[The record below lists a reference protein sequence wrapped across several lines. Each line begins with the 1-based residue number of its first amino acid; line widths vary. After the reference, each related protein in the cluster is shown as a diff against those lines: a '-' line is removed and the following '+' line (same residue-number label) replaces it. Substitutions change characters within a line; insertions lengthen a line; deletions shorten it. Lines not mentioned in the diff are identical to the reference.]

1 MSIMQMLLATSAGGV
16 EVDIASLFDATTY
29 AGNGDT
35 RAIDNDLNISGTGGL
50 VWIKNRDLDNNRN
63 TLCDTVR
70 GIYQRISSDLATP
83 TTSDNFSAVAGF
95 RTDGFVVKNTTE
107 TNASGYNYVAWCFL
121 KGENFF
127 DCLQYNGNNSEQNIS
142 HNLGSA
148 PGMILIKNIT
158 TNSTN
163 WRVFHKSLG
172 ANKYLTLNAT
182 SAVNTLETDVFPSAP
197 TSSVFTVGSD
207 LTTGSSNN
215 SYMAYLFADTAGAI
229 KTGDYTGTGSSQTIS
244 CGFQPQFVM
253 LKASSTTSDWVV
265 FDASRGN
272 TKELHWNLSDNEDT
286 VSVITFASSGFTV
299 SGSSADHNQ
308 NGADYVFMAIAAS
321 S

>member
-1 MSIMQMLLATSAGGV
+1 MSMQQMLFCVGGGV

-29 AGNGDT
+29 TGDGDT
-35 RAIDNDLNISGTGGL
+35 RVINNGLNFSGSGGL

-63 TLCDTVR
+63 TLCDTER
-70 GIYQRISSDLATP
+70 GIYQRLSSDQATP
-83 TTSDNFSAVAGF
+83 TTSDNYAAVAGF
-95 RTDGFVVKNTTE
+95 RTNGFVIKSTTE
-107 TNASGYNYVAWCFL
+107 TNATGYDYVAWCFV

-127 DCLQYNGNNSEQNIS
+127 DCMEYNGNGSSSQNIS
-142 HNLGSA
+142 HNLGRA

-158 TNSTN
+158 TNGTN
-163 WRVFHKSLG
+163 WRVYHKSLG

-182 SAVNTLETDVFPSAP
+182 SAVNTLETDVFPSEP

-215 SYMAYLFADTAGAI
+215 SYMAYVFADTPGAI

-253 LKASSTTSDWVV
+253 IKASSTTSDWVV
-265 FDASRGN
+265 FDSSRGN
-272 TKELHWNLSDNEDT
+272 TKELHWNLRDNEDT
-286 VSVITFASSGFTV
+286 VSVITFTSTGFTV

-308 NGADYVFMAIAAS
+308 NNADYVFMAIAA
-321 S
+321 